1 MRIVEEGRR
10 SRESVETTTTR
21 KRQEVGVDG
30 SVGWQSVGCSGRT
43 MSRARLLRWE
53 EMGRTKKSLIQR
65 KWKIA
70 EQVRRRKGEVGTP
83 RAD

>member
-1 MRIVEEGRR
+1 
-10 SRESVETTTTR
+10 
-21 KRQEVGVDG
+21 
-30 SVGWQSVGCSGRT
+30 